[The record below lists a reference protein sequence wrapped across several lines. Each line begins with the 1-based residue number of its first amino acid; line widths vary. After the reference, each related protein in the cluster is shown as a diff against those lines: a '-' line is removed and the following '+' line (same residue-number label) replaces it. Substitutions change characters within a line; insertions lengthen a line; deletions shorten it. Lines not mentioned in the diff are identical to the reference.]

1 MNTQARPGCLIMAAG
16 NASRFRAN
24 KLAAEFDGKP
34 LIRRA
39 LEAVPQ
45 AMFSRIAVVTQY
57 PQIMELAR
65 AFGFEAIENRHPD
78 YGISHTI
85 RLGTEALADC
95 PAILYMVADQPLLA
109 QDSVRRVVAAWQAQP
124 EKIVGAAH
132 NGKRGNPNI
141 FPREFYPELLA
152 LTEDHGGNTVI
163 RAHAERFLPVEVAQE
178 QLTDVDTPQAL
189 EHLKE
194 QA

>member
-1 MNTQARPGCLIMAAG
+1 MNTQVRPGCLIMAAG

-45 AMFSRIAVVTQY
+45 AMFSRVVVVTQY
-57 PQIMELAR
+57 PQVMELAR

-152 LTEDHGGNTVI
+152 LAEDHGGNTVI

-189 EHLKE
+189 EHLSE
-194 QA
+194 LP

>member
-1 MNTQARPGCLIMAAG
+1 MSTQTKPACLIMAAG

-34 LIRRA
+34 LILHA
-39 LEAVPQ
+39 LEAVPS
-45 AMFSRIAVVTQY
+45 ALFSRVAVVTQY
-57 PQIMELAR
+57 PQVMALAQE
-65 AFGFEAIENRHPD
+65 FGFEAMENPHPD
-78 YGISHTI
+78 YGISYTI

-95 PAILYMVADQPLLA
+95 PAILYMVADQPLLS
-109 QDSVRRVVAAWQAQP
+109 QDSVQRVVTAWQAQP
-124 EKIVGAAH
+124 DRIAGASH

-152 LTEDHGGNTVI
+152 LTEDHGGSTVI
-163 RAHAERFLPVEVAQE
+163 RAHPERFLPVEVAQE

-189 EHLKE
+189 ETLKE
-194 QA
+194 RT

>member
-1 MNTQARPGCLIMAAG
+1 MSTQTKPACLIMAAG

-34 LIRRA
+34 LIRHA
-39 LEAVPQ
+39 LEAVPP
-45 AMFSRIAVVTQY
+45 ALFSRVAVVTQY
-57 PQIMELAR
+57 PQVMALAQE
-65 AFGFEAIENRHPD
+65 FGFEAMENPHPD
-78 YGISHTI
+78 YGISYTI
-85 RLGTEALADC
+85 RLGTEALTDC
-95 PAILYMVADQPLLA
+95 PAILYMVADQPLLS
-109 QDSVRRVVAAWQAQP
+109 QDSVQRVVAAWQAQP
-124 EKIVGAAH
+124 DRIAGASH

-152 LTEDHGGNTVI
+152 LTEDHGGSTVI
-163 RAHAERFLPVEVAQE
+163 RAHPERFLPVEVAQE